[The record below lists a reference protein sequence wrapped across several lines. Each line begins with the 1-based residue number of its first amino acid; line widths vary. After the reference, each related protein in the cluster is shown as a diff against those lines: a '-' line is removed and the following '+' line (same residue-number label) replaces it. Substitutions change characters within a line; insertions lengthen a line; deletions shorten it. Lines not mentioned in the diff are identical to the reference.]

1 MEAKKIISLQKETIF
16 SSTSNLPRDIRR
28 ILESMKDQGR
38 VALKPNV
45 IPPLLL
51 SHFKSNNSH
60 KNLSKRSLLVAA

>member
-1 MEAKKIISLQKETIF
+1 
-16 SSTSNLPRDIRR
+16 RDIRR